1 MDTPQVTSEALDEA
15 LGLLAAGSNSA
26 VLGPAVDGG
35 WWAIGLHRPSPRVF
49 LGVPMSTVRTG
60 AAQRRRLRALG
71 HRVVDLPTLRDV
83 DRIEDAVAV
92 AGEAPGSR
100 FADAMARMGRPGSPA
115 GETAG
120 VVSVG

>member
-15 LGLLAAGSNSA
+15 LGLLAAGPNTA

-35 WWAIGLHRPSPRVF
+35 WWAIGLHRPNPRVF
-49 LGVPMSTVRTG
+49 LGVPMSTAYTG

-92 AGEAPGSR
+92 AGEAPDSR